1 MKMKNA
7 IFGLCTVAFS
17 FLAQADEVLIA
28 VAANF
33 AAPMQKIAAEF
44 EKDTGHKVIVSLGS
58 TGKLYAQI
66 VNGAPYE
73 LFLSADSETPRR
85 LAQEGFGLEASRFT
99 YGLGKLVLWSADPAL
114 VDAQGLVLKRGSFKR
129 IALANPKTAP
139 YGAAA
144 LSVLRHLDLF
154 NTLQSRFVQG
164 ENISQAYQFASTGA
178 AELGFVAL
186 SQVMVDG
193 QLVSGSAW
201 RVPEHFYAPIRQDA
215 LLLNKGKD
223 RQAALAML
231 AYLKATKAQA
241 VIRGYGYTTP

>member
-17 FLAQADEVLIA
+17 FLAQADEVLVA

-44 EKDTGHKVIVSLGS
+44 EKDAGHKVIVSLGS

-73 LFLSADSETPRR
+73 VFLSADSETPRR
-85 LAQEGFGLEASRFT
+85 LAQEGFGLDSSRFT
-99 YGLGKLVLWSADPAL
+99 YGLGKLVLWSPDASL
-114 VDAQGLVLKRGSFKR
+114 VDADGEVLKRKRMKR
-129 IALANPKTAP
+129 IALANPKTSP

-144 LSVLRHLDLF
+144 FSAMTQLGLLESLRPH
-154 NTLQSRFVQG
+154 FVQG
-164 ENISQAYQFASTGA
+164 ENISQAYQFVSTSA

-193 QLVSGSAW
+193 KLISGSLW

-231 AYLKATKAQA
+231 AYLKGPKAQA
-241 VIRGYGYTTP
+241 VMRGYGYTTP

>member
-17 FLAQADEVLIA
+17 LLANADEVLVA

-33 AAPMQKIAAEF
+33 AAPMQKIAAGF
-44 EKDTGHKVIVSLGS
+44 EKDTGHKVIIALGG

-85 LAQEGFGLEASRFT
+85 LAQEGFGLDASRFT
-99 YGLGKLVLWSADPAL
+99 YGLGKLVLWSADPAM
-114 VDAQGLVLKRGSFKR
+114 VDAQGLVLKQGKFKR

-144 LSVLRHLDLF
+144 LSVLRHLDLLAV
-154 NTLQSRFVQG
+154 LQPRFVQG
-164 ENISQAYQFASTGA
+164 ENISQAYQFVSTGS

-186 SQVMVDG
+186 SQVMADG
-193 QLVSGSAW
+193 ALISGSTW
-201 RVPEHFYAPIRQDA
+201 RVPENLYEPIRQDA
-215 LLLNKGKD
+215 LLLNKGKA
-223 RQAALAML
+223 RPAALAML
-231 AYLKATKAQA
+231 EYLKGAKAQA
-241 VIRGYGYTTP
+241 VIRGYGYTAP

>member
-17 FLAQADEVLIA
+17 LLAQADEVLLA

-33 AAPMQKIAAEF
+33 AAPMQRIAAEF
-44 EKDTGHKVIVSLGS
+44 EKDTGHKVIVALGG

-73 LFLSADSETPRR
+73 LFLSADSATPRR
-85 LAQEGFGLEASRFT
+85 LAQEGFGDDASRFT
-99 YGLGKLVLWSADPAL
+99 YGQGKLVLWSADPAL
-114 VDAQGLVLKRGSFKR
+114 VDAQGLVLKQGKFKR

-144 LSVLRHLDLF
+144 LSVLRQLDLL
-154 NTLQSRFVQG
+154 TALQPRFVQG
-164 ENISQAYQFASTGA
+164 ENISQAYQFVSTGS

-186 SQVMVDG
+186 SQVMVEG
-193 QLVSGSAW
+193 KLVSGSAW
-201 RVPEHFYAPIRQDA
+201 RVPDSLYEPIHQDA
-215 LLLNKGKD
+215 LLLNKGKN
-223 RQAALAML
+223 RPVAHLML
-231 AYLKATKAQA
+231 DYLKGAKAQS
-241 VIRGYGYTTP
+241 VMRSYGYTTP